1 MSDAPRVE
9 IYTKE
14 NCPYCE
20 KAKNLFDAKEV
31 EYETYNVTGDEDL
44 FEEMVDRAEG
54 RKTAPEVF
62 VNDEL
67 IGGWDETSAL
77 DETGELDE
85 MLGIARDDDCEVV
98 EHRRLLIAGTGIAGL
113 TAAIYAGRSNNEPLV
128 IEGDEPGGQLTLTTD
143 VANYPGFPEGISG
156 PELVNNMKEQAR
168 QFGAEL
174 KNGIVENVERLED
187 PSVVEDVEDATE
199 DSFCVDLTNGDRYT
213 ADAVIVAS
221 GASARTLGIPGEDE
235 LMGYGLST
243 CATCDGAFFRDEDML
258 VVGGGDAAM
267 EEASFLT
274 KFADTVY
281 LAHRREEFR
290 AEDYWIDRVHEH
302 VQDGNIEIMKNT
314 ELVEIHGSQEEG
326 VDHVTLV
333 RNEKG
338 HPTDRLDDPE
348 TEEFDFDVGAV
359 FFAIGHTPNTDYLE
373 GLGIETDE
381 EGYLE
386 TNGGDG
392 GGQTETA
399 VPGIFG
405 AGDVVD
411 YHYQQAVTAAG
422 MGSKAAID
430 ADEYLED
437 LEREREEAVLG
448 ESEEV
453 PAADD

>member
-1 MSDAPRVE
+1 MSEQPRVE
-9 IYTKE
+9 IYTKDR
-14 NCPYCE
+14 CPYCD
-20 KAKNLFDAKEV
+20 KAKDLFDGKGV
-31 EYETYNVTGDEDL
+31 EYETYNVTGDDDL
-44 FEEMVDRAEG
+44 FEEMVERADG

-62 VNDEL
+62 IDDEL
-67 IGGWDETSAL
+67 LGGWDETAALEETGAL
-77 DETGELDE
+77 DERLGLVTDGGEAAD
-85 MLGIARDDDCEVV
+85 V
-98 EHRRLLIAGTGIAGL
+98 EHRKLIIAGTGIAGL
-113 TAAIYAGRSNNEPLV
+113 TAAIYAGRGDNQPLV

-156 PELVNNMKEQAR
+156 PELVNNMKEQAK

-174 KNGIVENVERLED
+174 KNGIIESVERAERSSGSD
-187 PSVVEDVEDATE
+187 RQPFRVE
-199 DSFCVDLTNGDRYT
+199 LTNGDVYT
-213 ADAVIVAS
+213 ADALIAAS

-267 EEASFLT
+267 EEATFLT

-281 LAHRREEFR
+281 IAHRREEFR
-290 AEDYWIDRVHEH
+290 AEQYWIDRVHEK
-302 VQDGNIEIMKNT
+302 VEEGEIEIMKNT
-314 ELVEIHGSQEEG
+314 EVTEIHGSQEEG
-326 VDHVTLV
+326 VDYVTLV
-333 RNEKG
+333 ENEQG

-348 TEEFDFDVGAV
+348 TNEFEFDVGAV

-373 GLGIETDE
+373 GTGVEMDD
-381 EGYLE
+381 EGYLR
-386 TNGGDG
+386 TQGGDG
-392 GGQTETA
+392 GGQTETD

-422 MGSKAAID
+422 MGSKAALD

-437 LEREREEAVLG
+437 LERADSSAEA
-448 ESEEV
+448 EAA
-453 PAADD
+453 AADD

>member
-20 KAKNLFDAKEV
+20 KAKDLFDAKEIA
-31 EYETYNVTGDEDL
+31 YETYNVTGDEDL

-85 MLGIARDDDCEVV
+85 MLGIARNDDCEVV
-98 EHRRLLIAGTGIAGL
+98 EHRRLIIAGTGIAGL

-187 PSVVEDVEDATE
+187 PSVVEEATE
-199 DSFCVDLTNGDRYT
+199 DSFCVDLTNGDSYT

-302 VQDGNIEIMKNT
+302 VEDGNIEIMKNT
-314 ELVEIHGSQEEG
+314 ELIEIHGSQEEG

-373 GLGIETDE
+373 GLGIETDD
-381 EGYLE
+381 EGYLK
-386 TNGGDG
+386 TKGGDG
-392 GGQTETA
+392 SGQTETA

-437 LEREREEAVLG
+437 LEREREEAVLE